1 MLDLERIEDLCQRL
15 ALGTMAAQLPHVAEE
30 AARKNVSFQEFF
42 EQLLLAE
49 HRERQERSRSLLTRT
64 AGFPSI
70 KTLEQYDFAFATG
83 APKALL
89 TELSTLA
96 FVERAENVVLLGPSG
111 VGKTHLAVA
120 LGYKATQSNIKTRF
134 VSAADLMLQLTKAHR
149 QGRLKE
155 YLRRGVQ
162 SPRLLIIDEVG
173 VLAVLARR
181 GQSFLSSDR
190 TALRARLG
198 RHHEQLAVRVGYDL
212 RLTAS
217 RARRN
222 DQRREL
228 PAARA
233 AQGGYQPA
241 CVQIQGQ
248 GGSKLNRRFAR
259 KVGQFSPGVNR
270 GGHSDRSGFGIGG
283 SALGH
288 GAAAAADR
296 RRI

>member
-1 MLDLERIEDLCQRL
+1 MLDFERIEDLCQRL
-15 ALGTMAAQLPHVAEE
+15 ALGTMATQLPHVAQE
-30 AARKNVSFQEFF
+30 AARKSLSFQEFF

-70 KTLEQYDFAFATG
+70 KTLEQYDFTFATG

-155 YLRRGVQ
+155 YLRRSVQ

-173 VLAVLARR
+173 YLPFSRDEASHFFQAIAQRYEHGSVVITSNLPFAQWDTTFAGDATMTAAMLDRLLHHAHVAMISGESYRLRERR
-181 GQSFLSSDR
+181 KAGIS
-190 TALRARLG
+190 
-198 RHHEQLAVRVGYDL
+198 
-212 RLTAS
+212 
-217 RARRN
+217 
-222 DQRREL
+222 L
-228 PAARA
+228 PT
-233 AQGGYQPA
+233 
-241 CVQIQGQ
+241 
-248 GGSKLNRRFAR
+248 SKSKA
-259 KVGQFSPGVNR
+259 KVGQN
-270 GGHSDRSGFGIGG
+270 
-283 SALGH
+283 
-288 GAAAAADR
+288 
-296 RRI
+296 

>member
-1 MLDLERIEDLCQRL
+1 MLDFERIEDLCQRL
-15 ALGTMAAQLPHVAEE
+15 ALGTMATQLPHVAEE
-30 AARKNVSFQEFF
+30 AAHKNLSFQEFF

-173 VLAVLARR
+173 YLPFSRDEASHFFQAIAQRYEHGSVVITSNLPFAQWDTTFAGDATMTAAMLDRLLHHAHVAMISGESYRLRERR
-181 GQSFLSSDR
+181 KAGI
-190 TALRARLG
+190 
-198 RHHEQLAVRVGYDL
+198 
-212 RLTAS
+212 
-217 RARRN
+217 N
-222 DQRREL
+222 L
-228 PAARA
+228 PT
-233 AQGGYQPA
+233 
-241 CVQIQGQ
+241 
-248 GGSKLNRRFAR
+248 SKSKA
-259 KVGQFSPGVNR
+259 KVGQN
-270 GGHSDRSGFGIGG
+270 
-283 SALGH
+283 
-288 GAAAAADR
+288 
-296 RRI
+296 